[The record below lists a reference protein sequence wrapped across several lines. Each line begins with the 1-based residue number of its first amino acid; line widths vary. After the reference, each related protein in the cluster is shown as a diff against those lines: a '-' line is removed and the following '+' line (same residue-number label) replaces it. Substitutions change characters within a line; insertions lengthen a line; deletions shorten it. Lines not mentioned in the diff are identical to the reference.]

1 MSAPPWPPRPRCTHA
16 GRRPAPF
23 GSLFTAPLGEVAD
36 VADLIGTAYA
46 YVCALARHP
55 AFASHRHDGDA
66 CDGGDGGTGVC
77 DDCGGRRLA
86 AAFGAAPHPERS
98 RCTAFLTSLRTG
110 AYRDATGMVKAALL
124 GGVVKVVGD
133 LLRAVYVEGAPR
145 LPGGRG
151 EVAVLGR
158 NPFLRPVPDLCSSHV
173 GECAVLVLS
182 SGFPVARDRS
192 ELQAAAT
199 EWPQW
204 ACDHRGE
211 EHYAYADRLRAR
223 PPRPGRGRSPRGWTP
238 STPTWPVANRS
249 SCPCGRGALPGR

>member
-23 GSLFTAPLGEVAD
+23 GSLFTAPLGAVAD

-55 AFASHRHDGDA
+55 
-66 CDGGDGGTGVC
+66 
-77 DDCGGRRLA
+77 
-86 AAFGAAPHPERS
+86 
-98 RCTAFLTSLRTG
+98 G
-110 AYRDATGMVKAALL
+110 AYRDVTGMVKAALL

-192 ELQAAAT
+192 ELRAAAT
-199 EWPQW
+199 EWLQW

-249 SCPCGRGALPGR
+249 SCPCGRGASPGR